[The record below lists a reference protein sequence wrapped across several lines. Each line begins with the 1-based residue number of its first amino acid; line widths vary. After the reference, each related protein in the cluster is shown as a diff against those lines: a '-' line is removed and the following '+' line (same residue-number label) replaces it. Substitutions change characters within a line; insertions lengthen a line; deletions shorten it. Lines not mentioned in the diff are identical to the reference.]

1 MNYVARMNRMTPEEK
16 ATESTKP
23 LNSRTYYN
31 NAEGR
36 KALKQVFGRVNKNVI
51 QDIDQLPPKRRGSMM
66 RAFSAVFP
74 GEDPM
79 ELLKKEM
86 KENNNKLAIQKGF
99 NFVNK
104 KVGALNYLKQRRV
117 KQLLSRMG
125 SKRDTLQELRKIVNA
140 NITNSNNNVI
150 RKAIPRANTNSRV
163 KNLLTRTGVNLSKFK
178 NKKNFMKELRG
189 MIGANYSMN
198 NNKVIEMAIKNGN
211 ENVKKFLNNSNI
223 NVNKYRV
230 AMNKRDKFKELFGE
244 DTNAFERFKYSR
256 GGIENALKSI
266 SNQRLRN
273 KIGKAVSAR
282 IAQEAGVSPPLVRTT
297 PTGEIQ
303 VAQSAFDQVTP
314 VVTSYQPPPP
324 ITIQVK
330 SGNVRVNAPGGTQ
343 TIGSSAPM
351 DEPQPTKRNT
361 SVGTSN
367 RGTSNRGESR
377 YSRNTSTGTGTNN
390 ESAPMIEHR
399 PTTMSTSVG
408 TNINIKKVENDAEI
422 KARIMEKLERI
433 SKQVG

>member
-1 MNYVARMNRMTPEEK
+1 MNYVARMNRMTPEQK
-16 ATESTKP
+16 AVESTKP

-31 NAEGR
+31 NGEGR

-51 QDIDQLPPKRRGSMM
+51 KEIDQLPPKRREYMM

-74 GEDPM
+74 EDDPM
-79 ELLKKEM
+79 RNLKREM

-99 NFVNK
+99 AFVNNNK
-104 KVGALNYLKQRRV
+104 KVGIFNKWKQRKVR
-117 KQLLSRMG
+117 QLLNRVG
-125 SKRDTLQELRKIVNA
+125 AKRDPLLELRGIVSA

-150 RKAIPRANTNSRV
+150 RKAIPLANTNTRV
-163 KNLLTRTGVNLSKFK
+163 KNLLSKTRVNLSKFK
-178 NKKNFMKELRG
+178 NKKNFMKELRN
-189 MIGANYSMN
+189 MIGANYSMS
-198 NNKVIEMAIKNGN
+198 NNKVIEMAIKKSNNN
-211 ENVKKFLNNSNI
+211 ENVKKFLNSSNI

-273 KIGKAVSAR
+273 QVGKAVSTR

-303 VAQSAFDQVTP
+303 VAQRVVDQVSP
-314 VVTSYQPPPP
+314 VVTSYQPPSPP

-343 TIGSSAPM
+343 TIGSSAP
-351 DEPQPTKRNT
+351 
-361 SVGTSN
+361 VGTGN
-367 RGTSNRGESR
+367 RNKSR
-377 YSRNTSTGTGTNN
+377 YSHTTSTATGTNEN
-390 ESAPMIEHR
+390 S
-399 PTTMSTSVG
+399 SGG
-408 TNINIKKVENDAEI
+408 TQPPNNRTNASSGDDDAEI
-422 KARIMEKLERI
+422 KARIIEKLERI